1 MQARA
6 RRSNREGDKMR
17 SFSRKPRRD
26 AFGQIKDA
34 CPMKIHRQI
43 ALLACLSTTALQA
56 AGDSPVDFVK
66 QIKPIL
72 ADRCVE
78 CHNSE
83 TLLGNLN
90 LQTRALAFSKRET
103 GPVIVPKNA
112 EKSMLYLVLTLP
124 AKDKKAMPATGHRI
138 PKDEVNL
145 IRQWITEGAQWPEGK
160 DKDGAITPQHRKAKN
175 P

>member
-1 MQARA
+1 M
-6 RRSNREGDKMR
+6 N
-17 SFSRKPRRD
+17 
-26 AFGQIKDA
+26 
-34 CPMKIHRQI
+34 MKHIT
-43 ALLACLSTTALQA
+43 ALAACLSLTTVLQA
-56 AGDSPVDFVK
+56 ADEPPVNFVK

-83 TLLGNLN
+83 TLLGELN
-90 LQTRALAFSKRET
+90 LQTRALAFGKRKA

-138 PKDEVNL
+138 PKDEANL
-145 IRQWITEGAQWPEGK
+145 IRQWITEGASWPEGK
-160 DKDGAITPQHRKAKN
+160 DGAVTPQHKKFRK
-175 P
+175 

>member
-1 MQARA
+1 M
-6 RRSNREGDKMR
+6 
-17 SFSRKPRRD
+17 
-26 AFGQIKDA
+26 
-34 CPMKIHRQI
+34 
-43 ALLACLSTTALQA
+43 
-56 AGDSPVDFVK
+56 DFVK

-83 TLLGNLN
+83 TLLGDLN

-160 DKDGAITPQHRKAKN
+160 DGAITPQHKKSRK
-175 P
+175 

>member
-1 MQARA
+1 
-6 RRSNREGDKMR
+6 
-17 SFSRKPRRD
+17 
-26 AFGQIKDA
+26 
-34 CPMKIHRQI
+34 MKIHPY
-43 ALLACLSTTALQA
+43 LLIACLSATTALHA
-56 AGDSPVDFVK
+56 AGDAPVDFVK

-83 TLLGNLN
+83 TLLGDLN

-160 DKDGAITPQHRKAKN
+160 DGAITPQHKKSRK
-175 P
+175 

>member
-1 MQARA
+1 MKIQIAII
-6 RRSNREGDKMR
+6 SFL
-17 SFSRKPRRD
+17 SFS
-26 AFGQIKDA
+26 ITL
-34 CPMKIHRQI
+34 H
-43 ALLACLSTTALQA
+43 A
-56 AGDSPVDFVK
+56 AGDSKVDFVK

-83 TLLGNLN
+83 TLLGELN
-90 LQTRALAFSKRET
+90 LQTRALAFSKRKP

-138 PKDEVNL
+138 PNEEAYL
-145 IRQWITEGAQWPEGK
+145 IRQWITEGAHWPEGK
-160 DKDGAITPQHRKAKN
+160 DGAVAPQHKK
-175 P
+175 PKK

>member
-1 MQARA
+1 M
-6 RRSNREGDKMR
+6 N
-17 SFSRKPRRD
+17 
-26 AFGQIKDA
+26 
-34 CPMKIHRQI
+34 IHRQF
-43 ALLACLSTTALQA
+43 ALVACLAACTTLQA
-56 AGDSPVDFVK
+56 AGDAPVDFVT

-83 TLLGNLN
+83 TLLGELN
-90 LQTRALAFSKRET
+90 LQTRALAFKKRKA

-124 AKDKKAMPATGHRI
+124 PKDVKAMPATGHRI

-145 IRQWITEGAQWPEGK
+145 IRQWITEGANWPDGKEG
-160 DKDGAITPQHRKAKN
+160 AMTPEHKKSKK
-175 P
+175 